1 MSKLDALNNMMGS
14 RVTADA
20 SKNPKTVGTSSMP
33 SALSIQ
39 VGRIKADKNQPRKEF
54 TKEDIDHLAASIKDE
69 GLLQPV
75 AVRYDDQSD
84 SYVIIDGERRWRA
97 AKQAK
102 VSTIPAIVTD
112 SDLSADRI
120 MQLQLVANALRCDL
134 TPLESAKAYKQL
146 QTSWKC
152 TAKELAS
159 RLNISQSKLSRS
171 MALLE
176 LPAKEQKK
184 IKTGKV
190 GPTVAVQKARVKTST
205 VKKRKASKP
214 ITLKTP
220 QGTVILKPAKGV
232 SVADLLQAAIGAAS
246 NREAWARPAKA
257 A

>member
-39 VGRIKADKNQPRKEF
+39 IGRIKADKNQPRKEF
-54 TKEDIDHLAASIKDE
+54 TKEDIDNLASSIKAE

-75 AVRYDDQSD
+75 AVRYDDKTD

-134 TPLESAKAYKQL
+134 TPLESAKAYKQ
-146 QTSWKC
+146 
-152 TAKELAS
+152 
-159 RLNISQSKLSRS
+159 
-171 MALLE
+171 
-176 LPAKEQKK
+176 
-184 IKTGKV
+184 
-190 GPTVAVQKARVKTST
+190 
-205 VKKRKASKP
+205 
-214 ITLKTP
+214 
-220 QGTVILKPAKGV
+220 
-232 SVADLLQAAIGAAS
+232 
-246 NREAWARPAKA
+246 
-257 A
+257 